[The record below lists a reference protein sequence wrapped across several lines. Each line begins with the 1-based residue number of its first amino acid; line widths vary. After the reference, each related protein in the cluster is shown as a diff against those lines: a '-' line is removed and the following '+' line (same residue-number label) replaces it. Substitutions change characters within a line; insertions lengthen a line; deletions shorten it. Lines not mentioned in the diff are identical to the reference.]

1 MSGAMTLSCVWNIVK
16 IRSLIVQLSVGYTV
30 RIRENLLIA
39 KTRKKKYLEY
49 MGVDETIILNWNRK
63 YIKSIYR
70 YLRQYTTIV
79 AWHNFIL
86 HVATCFGCS
95 YSHLQASLQ

>member
-1 MSGAMTLSCVWNIVK
+1 VK

-49 MGVDETIILNWNRK
+49 MGVDETIILN
-63 YIKSIYR
+63 
-70 YLRQYTTIV
+70 
-79 AWHNFIL
+79 
-86 HVATCFGCS
+86 
-95 YSHLQASLQ
+95 